1 MAAVTTMW
9 PLLLPR
15 DIREDPTADWIPSA
29 LAHSVLFS
37 ACIYGSAVHL
47 HSRGLDISCID
58 FRKIL
63 GSEQETI
70 SALNSLLQDPAQAVQ
85 DEVILTVLTLTFNR
99 NEAKNSVI
107 SDPDP
112 QRPLQDLQWLRLYS
126 SLPVNHT
133 HVNGLAMLLELKG
146 GLDKIHLPG
155 LAALLS

>member
-1 MAAVTTMW
+1 M
-9 PLLLPR
+9 
-15 DIREDPTADWIPSA
+15 
-29 LAHSVLFS
+29 
-37 ACIYGSAVHL
+37 
-47 HSRGLDISCID
+47 SCID

-85 DEVILTVLTLTFNR
+85 DEVILTVLTLAFNR
-99 NEAKNSVI
+99 NDVKNSVI

-112 QRPLQDLQWLRLYS
+112 QRPLQDLQWLRLYA
-126 SLPVNHT
+126 SLPVNHA
-133 HVNGLAMLLELKG
+133 HVNGLAMLLGLKG